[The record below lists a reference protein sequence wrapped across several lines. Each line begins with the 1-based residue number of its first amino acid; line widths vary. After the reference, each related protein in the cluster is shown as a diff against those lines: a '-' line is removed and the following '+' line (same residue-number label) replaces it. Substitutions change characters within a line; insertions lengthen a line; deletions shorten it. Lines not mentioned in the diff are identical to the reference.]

1 MKATIITLT
10 IASLLLIPSVES
22 WTNANSSERQVITSS
37 ILENFDALEGGKPDF
52 YREYDFQSFSPDFAQ
67 ILEDFVNAMGDLANQ
82 GVNLWNNTVSFFTD
96 PFNTGVVEIDLNR
109 MFILFNIFNDVC
121 DYWLDSSITND
132 ARNTYLAWWNDSS
145 LLVQIL
151 YYSPTTLA
159 TCS

>member
-22 WTNANSSERQVITSS
+22 WTNGNSSERQVFTSS
-37 ILENFDALEGGKPDF
+37 VLDNFDALEGGKPDF

-67 ILEDFVNAMGDLANQ
+67 ILEDFINNMSELAND
-82 GVNLWNNTVSFFTD
+82 GLNLWNNTVSFFTD
-96 PFNTGVVEIDLNR
+96 PFDLDSVEIDLNR

-121 DYWLDSSITND
+121 DYWLDEDITND
-132 ARNTYLAWWNDSS
+132 ARNTYLSWWQSS
-145 LLVQIL
+145 GLLVQIS